1 MNRLDKLQKG
11 IDCFLAIFLL
21 VTIFAFGYKTISES
35 WEPLYNSARY
45 LSRLKTYMPED
56 YDALDLL
63 TARIRSV
70 EDELNEVLWHKTEL
84 GYLNSTFQYS
94 LGKNMINTGSSEM
107 ITLPSG
113 ALYDLPAYVDTTHQ
127 TDEVLAFFDTLEVPH
142 LFVFEHPTT
151 YGDNQPQGDYALLD
165 KGAQMSDEIVS
176 HLRQGGAAVLDSR
189 DILAGEDLSRIVMR
203 TDQHWTYYAAL
214 RVARA
219 VAAEIGLDAS
229 LLETDQFEVRLYPQ
243 KFMGKY
249 GQKIGP
255 GNIDPDDIE
264 IFWPKY
270 ETAITRTTVYDKN
283 DAPYEI
289 SGEFK
294 DSMIK
299 WEYLYG
305 DSWNIEAYKCYGLTE
320 ALEHFHN
327 ENAPEKRILIFKD
340 SYGAPVGHFLSL
352 VASDVYLVDL
362 RKSDYLANYYVDLYQ
377 PDLVIV
383 SYSRQMLCANL
394 YDMMEGY

>member
-1 MNRLDKLQKG
+1 
-11 IDCFLAIFLL
+11 
-21 VTIFAFGYKTISES
+21 
-35 WEPLYNSARY
+35 
-45 LSRLKTYMPED
+45 
-56 YDALDLL
+56 
-63 TARIRSV
+63 
-70 EDELNEVLWHKTEL
+70 
-84 GYLNSTFQYS
+84 
-94 LGKNMINTGSSEM
+94 MINTGSSEM

-113 ALYDLPAYVDTTHQ
+113 GSVRSCRPTWTPP
-127 TDEVLAFFDTLEVPH
+127 TRPSEVLAFFDTLEVPH

-176 HLRQGGAAVLDSR
+176 RLRQGGAAVLDSR
-189 DILAGEDLSRIVMR
+189 DILAGENLSRIVMR

-305 DSWNIEAYKCYGLTE
+305 DSWNIEAYKCSRADGGAGAFPQRKRPGKAHPHFQGFLRRAGGPLPVPCGQRRVSGGPAQKRLSGQLLRGSVSAGSGDRFLQPAD
-320 ALEHFHN
+320 ALRQSLRHDG
-327 ENAPEKRILIFKD
+327 RLLIFTH
-340 SYGAPVGHFLSL
+340 GAKGFSPVC
-352 VASDVYLVDL
+352 
-362 RKSDYLANYYVDLYQ
+362 RKA
-377 PDLVIV
+377 
-383 SYSRQMLCANL
+383 
-394 YDMMEGY
+394 